1 MRRTDM
7 AGKKQNGLSP
17 MMEQYFDI
25 KSRYPDMLL
34 FFRLGDFY
42 EMFFEDAKIASEEL
56 DLVLTG
62 RDCGQ
67 EERAPMCG
75 VPFHSADNYIAKLV
89 NRGYKV
95 AICEQL
101 EDPKLVKGLVKRDV
115 VRIITPGT
123 VIEGSMLDDAVNN
136 YLCCICRLESVTGL
150 CFADVSTAQFHLT
163 AVKGEDAEEQIIDQ
177 LSSYQPKEVL
187 VNSQALDFTDAAKF
201 IKQRLNTKTQLLD
214 DEKFDFEGATN
225 VILETL
231 KKEEIESLS
240 LGSSKPVVCAL
251 GAVIDY
257 LKEVQ
262 RKDEIEAP
270 ADIDYFEDDEYMK
283 LDMNA
288 RRNLEL
294 TSSMMTGDKKHS
306 LLWVLDKTK
315 TAMGKRMI
323 RNWLERPLMSAAK
336 ITRRQNAVGELA
348 DNPEMR
354 DKTRAALTGISDIE
368 RLMAR
373 IAYSTANAKELKS
386 LQATCERLPKIKEL
400 ILGCSSVYLKEI
412 YHSIDTLSDVCEL
425 IESTIVDEP
434 PFSLREGGMIKRGYS
449 AELDELKDIMEDG
462 AGVIASIEAK
472 QREETG
478 IPKLKVGYN
487 RVFGYYIEVTNSYK
501 DLVPDTY
508 IRKQTLANCER
519 YITQELKDLEGRILG
534 AKDRA
539 VALEYDVFCSVREK
553 ISLEVQ
559 RIQKTAKA
567 LAALDT
573 LAGLAE
579 VAVTNNYVCPQINSG
594 GCIEIKDGRHP
605 VVEALMD
612 GAVFVPNDTVL
623 DKNENRCMIITGPN
637 MAGKSTYMR
646 QIALIVLMA
655 QIGSFVP
662 ARSASIGIVDAIFT
676 RVGASDDLATGR
688 STFMVEMSE
697 VSSILKN
704 ATSDSLIILDEIGRG
719 TSTFDGMSIARAV
732 LEYVCKKKTLGAKT
746 LFATHYHELTAMEG
760 LLDGVKNYSIA
771 VKKRGDDITF
781 LRRIV
786 KGGADESFGIEVAK
800 LAGVPDSVVRRAKVI
815 LKELEQN
822 KIDIEFKAE
831 DAVVEEE
838 EDIQYNFSA
847 NGKNEILE
855 ILKATDVNTLTPIE
869 AMQTLYDLKKKAEE
883 L

>member
-1 MRRTDM
+1 M

-187 VNSQALDFTDAAKF
+187 VNSQALDYTDAAKF

-425 IESTIVDEP
+425 IESAIVDEP

>member
-1 MRRTDM
+1 M

-25 KSRYPDMLL
+25 KSKYPDMLL

-42 EMFFEDAKIASEEL
+42 EMFFDDTKIASEEL

-123 VIEGSMLDDAVNN
+123 VIEGNMLEDGVNN
-136 YLCCICRLESVTGL
+136 YLCCICKGDNETGI
-150 CFADVSTAQFHLT
+150 CFADVSTAEFHLT
-163 AVKGEDAEEQIIDQ
+163 AVKGDHAEEQITDR
-177 LSSYQPKEVL
+177 LATYQPKEVL
-187 VNSQALDFTDAAKF
+187 INSAALDYDRVAAF
-201 IKQRLNTKTQLLD
+201 IKDRLGTKVQLLD
-214 DEKFDFEGATN
+214 DGKFSFEGATDL
-225 VILETL
+225 ILETL
-231 KKEEIESLS
+231 GRQEIDSLS
-240 LGSSKPVVCAL
+240 LGSSKSVVCAL
-251 GAVIDY
+251 GAVIGY

-262 RKDEIEAP
+262 KKDEIETP
-270 ADIDYFEDDEYMK
+270 ADRDYFDDTEYMK

-323 RNWLERPLMSAAK
+323 RSWLEMPLMSAAR
-336 ITRRQNAVGELA
+336 ITRRQNAVAEFADSPEL
-348 DNPEMR
+348 R
-354 DKTRAALTGISDIE
+354 DKIRNALTGVSDVE

-373 IAYSTANAKELKS
+373 VAYSTANAKELRS
-386 LQATCERLPKIKEL
+386 LQATCEKLPEIKALLENT
-400 ILGCSSVYLKEI
+400 GSAYLKEI
-412 YHSIDTLSDVCEL
+412 YAKIDTLADVQDL
-425 IESTIVDEP
+425 IQRAIVDEP
-434 PFSLREGGMIKRGYS
+434 PFSLREGGMIRRGFS
-449 AELDELKDIMEDG
+449 PELDELKSIMEDG
-462 AGVIASIEAK
+462 AGVIAAIEA
-472 QREETG
+472 REREKTG

-501 DLVPDTY
+501 DLVPETY
-508 IRKQTLANCER
+508 IRKQTLTNCER
-519 YITQELKDLEGRILG
+519 YITQELKDLEGKVLG

-539 VALEYDVFCSVREK
+539 VALEYDVFCSVREDVAK
-553 ISLEVQ
+553 EAQ

-573 LAGLAE
+573 LASLAE
-579 VAVTNNYVCPQINSG
+579 VAVNNNYTCPQINTSG
-594 GCIEIKDGRHP
+594 AIEIEDGRHP

-612 GAVFVPNDTVL
+612 GAPFVPNDTLL
-623 DKNENRCMIITGPN
+623 DTDENRCMIITGPN

-662 ARSASIGIVDAIFT
+662 ARSASIGITDAIFT

-697 VSSILKN
+697 VSSILQN
-704 ATSDSLIILDEIGRG
+704 ATPKSLIILDEIGRG

-760 LLDGVKNYSIA
+760 MLDGVKNYSIA

-786 KGGADESFGIEVAK
+786 RGGADESFGIEVAK

-815 LKELEQN
+815 LKELEKN
-822 KIDIEFKAE
+822 KVSIEFKAE

-838 EDIQYNFSA
+838 EDIQYNFAA

-855 ILKATDVNTLTPIE
+855 ILRATDVNTLTPIE

-883 L
+883 LK